1 MRGGG
6 GSQPKRERD
15 VMAEQPHS
23 GDLELNQDLAFER
36 RTWTVERVAWVIMA
50 LTGLAALAGL
60 LGPGP
65 LSETTVG
72 ERGGPLWL
80 EYSRFGRFKAPLTLR
95 VHVGP
100 NTGQQDPLRV
110 WLSREYLEGVRV
122 EQVSPQPGQVE
133 AGPEQLTYVFARSE
147 PQRST
152 AISFA
157 MKTEQIGRQ
166 HGCVGLIDG
175 PTLCFRQFIYP

>member
-1 MRGGG
+1 
-6 GSQPKRERD
+6 
-15 VMAEQPHS
+15 MAEQPHS
-23 GDLELNQDLAFER
+23 SDLELNQDLAFER

-50 LTGLAALAGL
+50 LIGLAALAGL

-72 ERGGPLWL
+72 ERDGPLWL

-100 NTGQQDPLRV
+100 NTGQQGPLLV

-133 AGPEQLTYVFARSE
+133 AGPEQLTYVFARNE

-152 AISFA
+152 AITFA
-157 MKTEQIGRQ
+157 IETEQIGRQ
-166 HGCVGLIDG
+166 RGCVGLING
-175 PTLCFRQFIYP
+175 PALCFRQFIYP

>member
-1 MRGGG
+1 
-6 GSQPKRERD
+6 
-15 VMAEQPHS
+15 MAERSHS
-23 GDLELNQDLAFER
+23 GFLELDQDLNFER
-36 RTWTVERVAWVIMA
+36 RTWTVERVAWVFMVLI
-50 LTGLAALAGL
+50 GLAALAGL

-65 LSETTVG
+65 LSKTTIG

-100 NTGQQDPLRV
+100 DTGQQSPLRV

-147 PQRST
+147 LQRST

-166 HGCVGLIDG
+166 HGCVGLING